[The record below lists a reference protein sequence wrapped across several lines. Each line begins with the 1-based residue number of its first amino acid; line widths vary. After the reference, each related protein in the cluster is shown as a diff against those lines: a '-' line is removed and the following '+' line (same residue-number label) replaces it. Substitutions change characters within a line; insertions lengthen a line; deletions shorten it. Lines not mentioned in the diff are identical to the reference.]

1 MVKMILPL
9 GIDLSINLFVVVT
22 ARFSLTGFDASI
34 AVNSKLESFA
44 MNILRKSS
52 DSRREFFLIYN
63 NGTGIVVSV
72 SLPTIVEIQ
81 VVVTKLIKTERADFI
96 GSFFDNSLVDVAKVV
111 IPTVPSHLRR
121 PTQTIIDSLK
131 KTNKS
136 ECQSRQPPRDHFVKF
151 NKTFHK

>member
-9 GIDLSINLFVVVT
+9 GIGLSINFFVVVT

-52 DSRREFFLIYN
+52 DSRRESFLIYN

-111 IPTVPSHLRR
+111 IPTVPSHLRG
-121 PTQTIIDSLK
+121 PTQTIIDSLN

-136 ECQSRQPPRDHFVKF
+136 ECQSCQPPRDHFVKF